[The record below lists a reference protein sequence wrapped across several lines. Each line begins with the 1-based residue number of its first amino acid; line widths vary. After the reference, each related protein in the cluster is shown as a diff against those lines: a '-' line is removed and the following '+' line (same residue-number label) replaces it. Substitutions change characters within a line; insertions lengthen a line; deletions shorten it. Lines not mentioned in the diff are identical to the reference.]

1 MSSGSSVAE
10 AVSQAQ
16 AILEAAE
23 TRSKEML
30 EKAEASFREAK
41 ETGYQE
47 GFAAGKQEA
56 VTTAIHLIEES
67 GSLSTTLAEKA
78 ATLALAICQSLLEQE
93 LKLNPDVAKTVALKA
108 LRESAITDSITIV
121 INPEDKSAL
130 DKGTAELQRVVGN
143 AKLLVSTDSSL
154 TRGGCIVRTDFGEVD
169 ATIESLLQGIATR
182 LGVRRE
188 K

>member
-23 TRSKEML
+23 TRAAEMLKKAESSFKESKEL
-30 EKAEASFREAK
+30 
-41 ETGYQE
+41 GYQE
-47 GFAAGKQEA
+47 GLAAGKQEA

-78 ATLALAICQSLLEQE
+78 AILALAICQSLLEQE
-93 LKLNPDVAKTVALKA
+93 LKISPDLAKTVALKA

-121 INPEDKSAL
+121 INPEDKAAL
-130 DKGTAELQRVVGN
+130 EKGNNELQRVVGN
-143 AKLLVSTDSSL
+143 GKLIINTDISI

-169 ATIESLLQGIATR
+169 ATIESLLQGIAAR